1 MHYLIKDEIGQHVMT
16 SSDNDLKKIKLHAI
30 NMLFYYC
37 IRCYGNSAE
46 FGVESMWPPDG
57 DRVHIPW
64 EF

>member
-57 DRVHIPW
+57 D
-64 EF
+64 